1 MFAQPVEI
9 HDRFFGNRRRQA
21 WHGGAAG
28 DHRLEVIPAA
38 TDAAAVP
45 VDQLLELGVVWQDVQ
60 PVDETDAP
68 LLGETWVITGSFDAF
83 SRDDLKRILQ
93 SLGAKVTGSVSKKT
107 DVLAAGSEA
116 GSKLAKAAAL
126 GVTVLDNDELLD
138 RLAQLGA
145 WPQSGDEQ

>member
-1 MFAQPVEI
+1 M
-9 HDRFFGNRRRQA
+9 
-21 WHGGAAG
+21 
-28 DHRLEVIPAA
+28 
-38 TDAAAVP
+38 
-45 VDQLLELGVVWQDVQ
+45 VDQLLELGVVWRDVQ
-60 PVDETDAP
+60 PVDEADAP

-107 DVLAAGSEA
+107 DMLAAGSEA
-116 GSKLAKAAAL
+116 GSKLAKATAL
-126 GVTVLDNDELLD
+126 GVPVLERDALMD